1 MSKSSEEGN
10 LFESLNLREKIL
22 LGLLATGAVVE
33 TIIAEIS
40 TPISIGSAFRSLES
54 EEFFRKRRTSSYST
68 VSYLLAE
75 KLILAKGRGGQRVYQ
90 LTEEGLDLLFSKFPK
105 LKYMGKPWDDY
116 WRFVFYD
123 IPEEECRLRDR
134 LRKELKNIGFK
145 FVQRSVWL
153 TPLPVEEELKSFLK
167 KEGLWGKIL
176 VLKSRLPADE
186 NGKLQ
191 AKFPWF
197 SLRRH
202 SRRASGI
209 ARAVDQLLG

>member
-1 MSKSSEEGN
+1 MGKSSKEGD
-10 LFESLNLREKIL
+10 LFNSLNLREKIL

-75 KLILAKGRGGQRVYQ
+75 RLILAKGRGGQRVYQ
-90 LTEEGLDLLFSKFPK
+90 LTEEGLDLLFSRFPK
-105 LKYMGKPWDDY
+105 LKYIGKPWDGY

-123 IPEEECRLRDR
+123 IPEEEYRLRDR

-176 VLKSRLPADE
+176 VLKSRLPDDGSGE
-186 NGKLQ
+186 LQ
-191 AKFPWF
+191 ANFQRI
-197 SLRRH
+197 SLKRN
-202 SRRASGI
+202 SRKALGMVK
-209 ARAVDQLLG
+209 AVERLLS